1 MEEKTP
7 LYIGYPTLGGWLATT
22 TADKPVLAM
31 PLCEPGTEHGGLR
44 TDTLMVLC
52 QQIDAWGHVH
62 YCRLRAASLTRCF
75 GEPFDADWQERE
87 AAWHS
92 LWAIVTE
99 ILQERGL
106 SFQRATV
113 AMPTQ
118 LRLLE
123 ARDKDIVFDP
133 QRRRFVRRAE

>member
-1 MEEKTP
+1 METRTP
-7 LYIGYPTLGGWLATT
+7 QYIGYQTLADWLAAT

-31 PLCEPGTEHGGLR
+31 PLCEPGTDHGGLR
-44 TDTLMVLC
+44 TDTLLVLC
-52 QQIDAWGHVH
+52 QQIDPCGHVH

-75 GEPFDADWQERE
+75 GEPFDPDWQERE

-99 ILQERGL
+99 ILQEHSL

-113 AMPTQ
+113 AMPIR
-118 LRLLE
+118 LRFLE
-123 ARDKDIVFDP
+123 ARDTAIVYDP
-133 QRRRFVRRAE
+133 QRQRFLRRAK